1 MPLVM
6 RKAWGRALVLTRAWQ
21 QRSGRQ
27 RALPL
32 VVNPT
37 PCQRTMP
44 MVLRKMLMVAH
55 LKPLVTPMARPAWHW
70 CPRLMSQMTI
80 RLVMRPRQTRR
91 GKRTVLKALLKTWG
105 GLGPWVGFQKR
116 PCEMLSRRSTT
127 RKMCA

>member
-6 RKAWGRALVLTRAWQ
+6 SKGWARAWLCRSSTRQ

-27 RALPL
+27 RVLPL

-55 LKPLVTPMARPAWHW
+55 LKPLV
-70 CPRLMSQMTI
+70 L
-80 RLVMRPRQTRR
+80 RLVMRPRQTKR
-91 GKRTVLKALLKTWG
+91 GKSTMLKPLLNTWG
-105 GLGPWVGFQKR
+105 GLGPCVCFQKR
-116 PCEMLSRRSTT
+116 PCE
-127 RKMCA
+127 KF

>member
-27 RALPL
+27 RAMPL

-44 MVLRKMLMVAH
+44 LVLRKILMVAH
-55 LKPLVTPMARPAWHW
+55 LKPLV
-70 CPRLMSQMTI
+70 L
-80 RLVMRPRQTRR
+80 RLVMRPRQTKR
-91 GKRTVLKALLKTWG
+91 GKSTMLKPLLSTWG
-105 GLGPWVGFQKR
+105 GLGP
-116 PCEMLSRRSTT
+116 
-127 RKMCA
+127 